1 MSTTAGLPTM
11 PGFGASAT
19 TGFSLTSPLLGAANP
34 ASTPLTLNGRPKGAA
49 TSSTSGSGR
58 RST

>member
-11 PGFGASAT
+11 PGFGTSAT

-34 ASTPLTLNGRPKGAA
+34 ASTPLTLNGRPKAA
-49 TSSTSGSGR
+49 ASSTSGSGR